1 MNNVSDD
8 FYGQI
13 IALARKMKK
22 KEEEDNGNSRSFPRS
37 NRGDEKKS

>member
-13 IALARKMKK
+13 IALAREMKK
-22 KEEEDNGNSRSFPRS
+22 KEEEENGNS
-37 NRGDEKKS
+37 

>member
-13 IALARKMKK
+13 IALAREIKK
-22 KEEEDNGNSRSFPRS
+22 KEEELNGNS
-37 NRGDEKKS
+37 